1 MVPYVQ
7 PTYQSLFEATLK
19 PLRAA
24 RRFFEVKTLEFHPQI
39 PEAQD
44 AVPEG
49 RLSDS
54 FGRLASKLRISVTDR
69 CNFRCDFCMPEKPV
83 WLDQSEVLTF
93 EEITRVA
100 AILSTMGVERVRVSG
115 GEPLVRKDIEKL
127 VGMLS
132 KVRGIR
138 SVAMTTN
145 GALLKDK
152 AALLKSSG
160 LKGVTVSLHSLRP
173 ELYDQITGTKDM
185 FWRVMDG
192 IEEAERVGINPVKIN
207 CVVTRGCNE
216 AEILDF
222 AKMAHDGNRAVR
234 FIEYMPFDG
243 TKFWDTGMV
252 VPGNEIIDT
261 ISKRYPLEPLKSEH
275 GSTSSNYQFSDGS
288 SGQIGTIT
296 SMSKPFCG
304 DCDRIRLKANGNLVP
319 CLFSVA
325 EYDLKHL
332 LRGGATDEEIEGS
345 IRKAFWQKFEGVAS
359 LMENK
364 VEVRHVRPMYTI
376 GG

>member
-1 MVPYVQ
+1 
-7 PTYQSLFEATLK
+7 
-19 PLRAA
+19 LR
-24 RRFFEVKTLEFHPQI
+24 EE
-39 PEAQD
+39 
-44 AVPEG
+44 

-54 FGRLASKLRISVTDR
+54 YGRLASKLRVSVTDR
-69 CNFRCDFCMPEKPV
+69 CNFRCDFCMPDKPV

-100 AILSTMGVERVRVSG
+100 AILATMGVEKVRVSG
-115 GEPLVRKDIEKL
+115 GEPLVRKEVEML
-127 VGMLS
+127 VGMLAR
-132 KVRGIR
+132 VRGIR
-138 SVAMTTN
+138 NVAMTTN
-145 GALLKDK
+145 GALLKEK
-152 AALLKSSG
+152 ASLLKDNG

-185 FWRVMDG
+185 FWRVMGG
-192 IEEAERVGINPVKIN
+192 IEEAEKVGLSPVKIN

-216 AEILDF
+216 GEILEF
-222 AKMAHDGNRAVR
+222 AKMAHDGNRSVR

-243 TKFWDTGMV
+243 TKFWDTRMV
-252 VPGNEIIDT
+252 VPGSEIVET
-261 ISKRYPLEPLKSEH
+261 ISERYPLEALRSEY
-275 GSTSSNYQFSDGS
+275 GSTSSNYRFKDGS
-288 SGQIGTIT
+288 KGGIGTIT

-325 EYDLKHL
+325 EYDVKHL

-345 IRKAFWQKFEGVAS
+345 IRKSFWQKFEGVAS

>member
-1 MVPYVQ
+1 MD
-7 PTYQSLFEATLK
+7 
-19 PLRAA
+19 
-24 RRFFEVKTLEFHPQI
+24 FHSQI
-39 PEAQD
+39 PD
-44 AVPEG
+44 SLSSVPPG

-69 CNFRCDFCMPEKPV
+69 CNFRCDFCMPDKPV
-83 WLDQSEVLTF
+83 WLEHSELLTF
-93 EEITRVA
+93 EEIARVTG
-100 AILSTMGVERVRVSG
+100 ILATMGVEKVRVSG
-115 GEPLVRKDIEKL
+115 GEPLVRKEVETL
-127 VGMLS
+127 VGMLAR
-132 KVRGIR
+132 VRGIR

-145 GALLKDK
+145 GALLKEK
-152 AALLKSSG
+152 AALLKANG

-173 ELYDQITGTKDM
+173 ELYDEITGTKDM
-185 FWRVMDG
+185 FSRVIAG
-192 IEEAERVGINPVKIN
+192 IEEAERVGLGPVKIN

-216 AEILDF
+216 GEILDF
-222 AKMAHDGNRAVR
+222 AQMAHDAGRTVR

-243 TKFWDTGMV
+243 TKFWDTAMV
-252 VPGNEIIDT
+252 VPGSEIVET
-261 ISKRYPLEPLKSEH
+261 ISKSYPLEALKSEH
-275 GSTSSNYQFSDGS
+275 GSTSTNYRFRDGS
-288 SGQIGTIT
+288 AGGIGTIT

-332 LRGGATDEEIEGS
+332 LRGGAADEEVEGS
-345 IRKAFWQKFEGVAS
+345 IRKAFWQKFEGVGS

>member
-1 MVPYVQ
+1 MD
-7 PTYQSLFEATLK
+7 
-19 PLRAA
+19 
-24 RRFFEVKTLEFHPQI
+24 FHSQL
-39 PEAQD
+39 PEAQE
-44 AVPEG
+44 AVPSG

-69 CNFRCDFCMPEKPV
+69 CNFRCDFCMPEKPA
-83 WLDQSEVLTF
+83 WLDHSELLTF
-93 EEITRVA
+93 EEITRVT
-100 AILSTMGVERVRVSG
+100 AILATMGVERVRVSG
-115 GEPLVRKDIEKL
+115 GEPLVRKDVERL
-127 VGMLS
+127 VGMLAR
-132 KVRGIR
+132 VRGIR

-145 GALLKDK
+145 GALLKEK
-152 AALLKSSG
+152 AAVLKRSG

-173 ELYDQITGTKDM
+173 ELYDQITGTRDM
-185 FWRVMDG
+185 FRRVMEG
-192 IEEAERVGINPVKIN
+192 IDEAERVGLSPVKIN

-216 AEILDF
+216 REILDF
-222 AKMAHDGNRAVR
+222 AKMAHDSNRAVR

-243 TKFWDTGMV
+243 TKFWDTGLV
-252 VPGNEIIDT
+252 VPGSEIIQS
-261 ISKRYPLEPLKSEH
+261 ISQRYPLEALREER
-275 GSTSSNYQFSDGS
+275 GSTSSNYRFKDGS
-288 SGQIGTIT
+288 KGAIGTIT

-332 LRGGATDEEIEGS
+332 LRGGATDEKIEES
-345 IRKAFWQKFEGVAS
+345 VRKAFWQKFEGVAS

>member
-1 MVPYVQ
+1 
-7 PTYQSLFEATLK
+7 LD
-19 PLRAA
+19 
-24 RRFFEVKTLEFHPQI
+24 FHSQI
-39 PEAQD
+39 PD
-44 AVPEG
+44 SLSSVPPG

-69 CNFRCDFCMPEKPV
+69 CNFRCDFCMPDKPA
-83 WLDQSEVLTF
+83 WLEHSELLTF
-93 EEITRVA
+93 EEIARLTG
-100 AILSTMGVERVRVSG
+100 ILATMGVEKVRVSG
-115 GEPLVRKDIEKL
+115 GEPLVRKDVEVL
-127 VGMLS
+127 VGMLAR
-132 KVRGIR
+132 VRGIR

-145 GALLKDK
+145 GALLKEK
-152 AALLKSSG
+152 AGLLKANG

-173 ELYDQITGTKDM
+173 DLYDEITGTKDM
-185 FWRVMDG
+185 FSRVIAG
-192 IEEAERVGINPVKIN
+192 IEEAERVGLGPVKIN

-216 AEILDF
+216 GEILDF
-222 AKMAHDGNRAVR
+222 ARMAHDASRTVR

-243 TKFWDTGMV
+243 TKFWDTAMV
-252 VPGNEIIDT
+252 VPGSEIVET
-261 ISKRYPLEPLKSEH
+261 IAKSYPLEALRSEH
-275 GSTSSNYQFSDGS
+275 GSTSTNYRFRDGS
-288 SGQIGTIT
+288 AGGIGTIT
-296 SMSKPFCG
+296 SMSRPFCG

-332 LRGGATDEEIEGS
+332 LRGGASDEEMEGA
-345 IRKAFWQKFEGVAS
+345 IRRAFWQKFEGVGS

>member
-1 MVPYVQ
+1 MDFHSQLP
-7 PTYQSLFEATLK
+7 
-19 PLRAA
+19 
-24 RRFFEVKTLEFHPQI
+24 EV
-39 PEAQD
+39 QD
-44 AVPEG
+44 AVPPG
-49 RLSDS
+49 RLADS
-54 FGRLASKLRISVTDR
+54 FGRLASKLRVSVTDR

-83 WLDQSEVLTF
+83 WLEQSEVLTF
-93 EEITRVA
+93 EEISRVT
-100 AILSTMGVERVRVSG
+100 AILATMGVEKVRVSG
-115 GEPLVRKDIEKL
+115 GEPLVRKDVEKL

-132 KVRGIR
+132 KVHGIR

-145 GALLKDK
+145 GALLKEK
-152 AALLKSSG
+152 AAALKSNG

-185 FWRVMDG
+185 FWRVMEG
-192 IEEAERVGINPVKIN
+192 IDEAQRVGLSPVKIN

-216 AEILDF
+216 GEILDF
-222 AKMAHDGNRAVR
+222 AKMAHDGERAVR

-252 VPGNEIIDT
+252 VPGSEIVET
-261 ISKRYPLEPLKSEH
+261 ISRRYPLEARASEH
-275 GSTSSNYQFSDGS
+275 GSTSTNYRFKDGS
-288 SGQIGTIT
+288 RGEIGTIT

-332 LRGGATDEEIEGS
+332 LRGGATDEEMEGS
-345 IRKAFWQKFEGVAS
+345 IRKAFWQKFEGVGS

-364 VEVRHVRPMYTI
+364 VEVRHIRPMYTI

>member
-1 MVPYVQ
+1 MKG
-7 PTYQSLFEATLK
+7 LD
-19 PLRAA
+19 
-24 RRFFEVKTLEFHPQI
+24 FHSQL

-44 AVPEG
+44 AVIPG

-54 FGRLASKLRISVTDR
+54 FGRLASKLRVSVTDR

-83 WLDQSEVLTF
+83 WLDHSEVLTF

-100 AILSTMGVERVRVSG
+100 AILATMGVERVRVSG
-115 GEPLVRKDIEKL
+115 GEPLVRKEVERL

-132 KVRGIR
+132 RVRGIR
-138 SVAMTTN
+138 SVALTTN
-145 GALLKDK
+145 GALLKEK
-152 AALLKSSG
+152 AASLKANG

-173 ELYDQITGTKDM
+173 ELYDRITGTKDM
-185 FWRVMDG
+185 FWKVMDG
-192 IEEAERVGINPVKIN
+192 IEEAERVGLSPVKIN

-216 AEILDF
+216 GEILDF
-222 AKMAHDGNRAVR
+222 AKMAHDGNRQVR

-252 VPGNEIIDT
+252 VPGSEIVET
-261 ISKRYPLEPLKSEH
+261 ISRRYPLAALRSEH
-275 GSTSSNYQFSDGS
+275 GSTSSNYKFSDGS
-288 SGQIGTIT
+288 KGAIGTIT

-325 EYDLKHL
+325 EYDIKHL
-332 LRGGATDEEIEGS
+332 LRGGATDEEVGES
-345 IRKAFWQKFEGVAS
+345 VRKAFWQKFEGVAS

-364 VEVRHVRPMYTI
+364 VEVRHVRPMHTI

>member
-1 MVPYVQ
+1 MG
-7 PTYQSLFEATLK
+7 
-19 PLRAA
+19 
-24 RRFFEVKTLEFHPQI
+24 FHAYHS
-39 PEAQD
+39 ESQD
-44 AVPEG
+44 ISTDG

-54 FGRLASKLRISVTDR
+54 FGRIAGKLRVSVTDR

-83 WLDQSEVLTF
+83 WLDSSEILSF
-93 EEITRVA
+93 EEIARVT
-100 AILSTMGVERVRVSG
+100 AILATMGVEKVRVSG
-115 GEPLVRKDIEKL
+115 GEPLVRKDVERL

-138 SVAMTTN
+138 TVEMTTN
-145 GALLKDK
+145 GALLKEK
-152 AALLKSSG
+152 ATLLKANG

-173 ELYDQITGTKDM
+173 GLYGEITGTKDM
-185 FWRVMDG
+185 FSRVMEG
-192 IEEAERVGINPVKIN
+192 IVEAERVGLGPVKVN

-216 AEILDF
+216 GEILEF
-222 AKMAHDGNRAVR
+222 AKMAHDSGRTVR

-252 VPGNEIIDT
+252 VPGSETVGIIS
-261 ISKRYPLEPLKSEH
+261 SKFPLEATTSEH
-275 GSTSSNYQFSDGS
+275 GSTSTNYRFKDGS
-288 SGQIGTIT
+288 RGAIGTIT

-325 EYDLKHL
+325 EYDLKRL
-332 LRGGATDEEIEGS
+332 LRGGGSDEDIEGA
-345 IRKAFWQKFEGVAS
+345 IRRAFWQKFEGVGS

-364 VEVRHVRPMYTI
+364 VEVRHVRPMHTI

>member
-1 MVPYVQ
+1 MV
-7 PTYQSLFEATLK
+7 
-19 PLRAA
+19 
-24 RRFFEVKTLEFHPQI
+24 FHSQI
-39 PEAQD
+39 PDSQS
-44 AVPEG
+44 AVPPG
-49 RLSDS
+49 KLSDS

-83 WLDQSEVLTF
+83 WLEQSEVLSF
-93 EEITRVA
+93 EEIARVT
-100 AILSTMGVERVRVSG
+100 AILATMGVEKVRVSG
-115 GEPLVRKDIEKL
+115 GEPLVRKDVEKL
-127 VGMLS
+127 VGMLA
-132 KVRGIR
+132 KVHGIR

-145 GALLKDK
+145 GALLKEK
-152 AALLKSSG
+152 AAALKSNG

-173 ELYDQITGTKDM
+173 ELYDQITGTRDM
-185 FWRVMDG
+185 FWKVMEG
-192 IEEAERVGINPVKIN
+192 IDEAERVGLSPVKIN

-216 AEILDF
+216 GEILDF
-222 AKMAHDGNRAVR
+222 AKMAHDGGRAVR

-252 VPGNEIIDT
+252 VPGSEIVET
-261 ISKRYPLEPLKSEH
+261 IARRYPLEARASER
-275 GSTSSNYQFSDGS
+275 GSTSSNYRFKDGS
-288 SGQIGTIT
+288 RGEIGTIT

-332 LRGGATDEEIEGS
+332 LRGGATDEEMEGS
-345 IRKAFWQKFEGVAS
+345 IRKAFWQKFEGVGS

-364 VEVRHVRPMYTI
+364 VEVRHIRPMYTI

>member
-1 MVPYVQ
+1 MGFH
-7 PTYQSLFEATLK
+7 SLPGDGE
-19 PLRAA
+19 
-24 RRFFEVKTLEFHPQI
+24 ESFHS
-39 PEAQD
+39 
-44 AVPEG
+44 G
-49 RLSDS
+49 KLSDS
-54 FGRLASKLRISVTDR
+54 FGRVARKLRISVTDR

-83 WLDQSEVLTF
+83 WLEHSEVLTF
-93 EEITRVA
+93 EEITRITT
-100 AILSTMGVERVRVSG
+100 ILASMGVDRVRVSG
-115 GEPLVRKDIEKL
+115 GEPLVRKEVERL

-132 KVRGIR
+132 QIPGIR

-145 GALLKDK
+145 GSLLKDK
-152 AALLKSSG
+152 AAALKENG
-160 LKGVTVSLHSLRP
+160 LKGVTISLHSLRP

-185 FWRVMDG
+185 FWKVMDG
-192 IEEAERVGINPVKIN
+192 MEEAEKVGLMPIKIN

-222 AKMAHDGNRAVR
+222 AKMAHDGNRTVR

-243 TKFWDTGMV
+243 TKFWDTSLV
-252 VPGNEIIDT
+252 VPGSEIVDT
-261 ISKRYPLEPLKSEH
+261 ISRTYPLEPIQSEH
-275 GSTSSNYQFSDGS
+275 GSTSSNYLFKDGS
-288 SGQIGTIT
+288 KGEIGTIT
-296 SMSKPFCG
+296 SMTKPFCG

-332 LRGGATDEEIEGS
+332 VRGGASDEEVENS

-364 VEVRHVRPMYTI
+364 VEVRHIRPMYTI

>member
-1 MVPYVQ
+1 M
-7 PTYQSLFEATLK
+7 K
-19 PLRAA
+19 RLREP
-24 RRFFEVKTLEFHPQI
+24 RRFFALKRLGFRPQL
-39 PEAQD
+39 PQEQR
-44 AVPEG
+44 AVPSEG
-49 RLSDS
+49 LSDS
-54 FGRLASKLRISVTDR
+54 FGRLASKLRVSVTDR

-83 WLDQSEVLTF
+83 WLDNSEVLTF
-93 EEITRVA
+93 EELTRVTG
-100 AILSTMGVERVRVSG
+100 ILATLGVQKVRVSG
-115 GEPLVRKDIEKL
+115 GEPLVRKEVEKL
-127 VGMLS
+127 VGMLA
-132 KVRGIR
+132 KVRGIS

-145 GALLKDK
+145 GALLKEK
-152 AALLKSSG
+152 AAVLKANG
-160 LKGVTVSLHSLRP
+160 LKGVTVSVHSLKP
-173 ELYDQITGTKDM
+173 ELYDEITGTKEM
-185 FWRVMDG
+185 FWRVMEG
-192 IEEAERVGINPVKIN
+192 IEEAERVGLSPIKIN

-222 AKMAHDGNRAVR
+222 AKMAHDGNRVVR

-252 VPGNEIIDT
+252 VPGSEIAET
-261 ISKRYPLEPLKSEH
+261 ISGRYPLEPLEKEH
-275 GSTSSNYQFSDGS
+275 GATSTNYRFKDGS
-288 SGQIGTIT
+288 SGHIGTIT

-332 LRGGATDEEIEGS
+332 LRGGASDEAIEES
-345 IRKAFWQKFEGVAS
+345 IRKAFWQKFEGVGS

-364 VEVRHVRPMYTI
+364 VEVRHVRPMHTI

>member
-1 MVPYVQ
+1 MD
-7 PTYQSLFEATLK
+7 
-19 PLRAA
+19 
-24 RRFFEVKTLEFHPQI
+24 FHSQI
-39 PEAQD
+39 PD
-44 AVPEG
+44 SLSSVPPG

-69 CNFRCDFCMPEKPV
+69 CNFRCDFCMPDKPV
-83 WLDQSEVLTF
+83 WLDNSELLTF
-93 EEITRVA
+93 TEIARVTG
-100 AILSTMGVERVRVSG
+100 ILATMGVEKVRVSG
-115 GEPLVRKDIEKL
+115 GEPLVRKDVETL
-127 VGMLS
+127 VGMLAR
-132 KVRGIR
+132 VRGIR

-145 GALLKDK
+145 GALLKEK
-152 AALLKSSG
+152 AGPLKANG
-160 LKGVTVSLHSLRP
+160 LKGVTVSLHSLKP
-173 ELYDQITGTKDM
+173 ELYDEITGTKDM
-185 FWRVMDG
+185 FSRVIAG
-192 IEEAERVGINPVKIN
+192 IEEAERVGLGPIKIN

-216 AEILDF
+216 GEILDF
-222 AKMAHDGNRAVR
+222 AEMAHDAGRSVR

-243 TKFWDTGMV
+243 TKFWDTAMV
-252 VPGNEIIDT
+252 VPGSEIVET
-261 ISKRYPLEPLKSEH
+261 ISKSYPLEALKSEH
-275 GSTSSNYQFSDGS
+275 GSTSTNYRFRDGS
-288 SGQIGTIT
+288 QGGIGTIT

-332 LRGGATDEEIEGS
+332 LRGGAGDEEMEGS
-345 IRKAFWQKFEGVAS
+345 IRKAFWQKFEGVGS